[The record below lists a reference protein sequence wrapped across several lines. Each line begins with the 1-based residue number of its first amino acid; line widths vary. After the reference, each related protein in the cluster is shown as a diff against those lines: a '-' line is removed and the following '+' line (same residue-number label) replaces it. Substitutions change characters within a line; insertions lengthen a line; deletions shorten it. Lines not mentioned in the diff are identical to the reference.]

1 MGKGSK
7 GMRCSL
13 IRLALIALAQWLTL
27 DKTLLRLEPQF
38 PYLKNGANNMF
49 IFQGSVRTT

>member
-1 MGKGSK
+1 
-7 GMRCSL
+7 MRCSL